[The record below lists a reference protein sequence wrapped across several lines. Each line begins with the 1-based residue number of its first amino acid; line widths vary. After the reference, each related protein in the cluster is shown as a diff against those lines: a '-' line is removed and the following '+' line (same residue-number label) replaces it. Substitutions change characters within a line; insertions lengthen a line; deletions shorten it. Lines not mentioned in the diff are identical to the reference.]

1 MSSASNVAPIQVKHI
16 GYLGMGIMGSAM
28 ASNLLKAGY
37 TVTVWNRTL
46 SKCDPIAKLGA
57 KVAPSPKDVAAAQ
70 PDLICINVTDTPDVE
85 AVIFGEN
92 GILAGINKHGKK
104 PVIIDHSTI
113 NPVATQA
120 FAKRLQEQGI
130 EFVDAP
136 VSGGDVGAR
145 NATLSIMVGGSP
157 EAFETCKP
165 MFEKVGKSIIHMG
178 PAGMGQ
184 VCKACNQ
191 IAVSVNL
198 LAACEAMA
206 MAQKCGLDLEKMIQ
220 VISGGAGGSWQLAN
234 LGPRIA
240 KGDMAPG
247 FMIDLV
253 LKDLAI
259 VAEAAR
265 ARGVPLAG
273 TALAETYF
281 RSAQSQGAGK
291 KGTQAMSQTL
301 ESMGNFRYKE

>member
-1 MSSASNVAPIQVKHI
+1 MSTPSSTRTIKHI
-16 GYLGMGIMGSAM
+16 GYLGMGIMGTAM

-37 TVTVWNRTL
+37 QVTVWNRTAA
-46 SKCDPIAKLGA
+46 KCEPVVKLGGKA
-57 KVAPSPKDVAAAQ
+57 AASPKALAQLKPDV
-70 PDLICINVTDTPDVE
+70 ICINVTDTPDVE
-85 AVIFGEN
+85 AILFSEN
-92 GILAGINKHGKK
+92 GVLAGIDLANA
-104 PVIIDHSTI
+104 PIIVDHSTI
-113 NPVATQA
+113 NPVATQE
-120 FAKRLQEQGI
+120 FAKRLSEKNV

-157 EAFETCKP
+157 AAFEACKP
-165 MFEKVGKSIIHMG
+165 MFEKVGKSIVHMG

-191 IAVSVNL
+191 VAVSVNL

-206 MAQKCGLDLEKMIQ
+206 LAKKCGLDVEKMIQ
-220 VISGGAGGSWQLAN
+220 VVAGGAGSSWQLAN

-273 TALAETYF
+273 TSLAETYF
-281 RSAQSQGAGK
+281 RAAQTQGAGK
-291 KGTQAMSQTL
+291 NGTQAMSQTL
-301 ESMGNFRYKE
+301 ESLGAFSYKG

>member
-1 MSSASNVAPIQVKHI
+1 MSSASTNRTIKHI

-28 ASNLLKAGY
+28 ATNLLKAGY
-37 TVTVWNRTL
+37 QVTVWNRTL
-46 SKCDPIAKLGA
+46 SKCDPMVQLGA
-57 KVAPSPKDVAAAQ
+57 KTAPSPKAMAQLKPDV
-70 PDLICINVTDTPDVE
+70 ICINVTDTPDVE
-85 AVIFGEN
+85 AILFSETGV
-92 GILAGINKHGKK
+92 LAGIDPANA
-104 PVIIDHSTI
+104 PIIVDHSTI
-113 NPVATQA
+113 NPVATQE
-120 FAKRLQEQGI
+120 FAKKLQDKGV

-157 EAFETCKP
+157 SAFETCKP

-191 IAVSVNL
+191 VAVSVNL

-206 MAQKCGLDLEKMIQ
+206 LAKKCGLDVEKMIQ
-220 VISGGAGGSWQLAN
+220 VVSGGAGGSWQLAN
-234 LGPRIA
+234 LGPRVA

-273 TALAETYF
+273 TSLAETYF
-281 RSAQSQGAGK
+281 RAAQVQGAGR

-301 ESMGNFRYKE
+301 ETLGAFSYKG

>member
-1 MSSASNVAPIQVKHI
+1 MTQSTTPSQVKHI
-16 GYLGMGIMGSAM
+16 GFLGMGIMGSAM
-28 ASNLLKAGY
+28 AANLLKAGFQL
-37 TVTVWNRTL
+37 TVWNRTL
-46 SKCDPIAKLGA
+46 SKCEPIVQLGA
-57 KVAPSPKDVAAAQ
+57 KSAGSPKEVAAAK
-70 PDLICINVTDTPDVE
+70 PDVICINVTDTPDVE
-85 AVIFGEN
+85 AVIFGPS
-92 GILAGINKHGKK
+92 GILAGIDKAK
-104 PVIIDHSTI
+104 PPIIVDHSTI
-113 NPVATQA
+113 NPVATQE
-120 FAKRLQEQGI
+120 FAKKLQEQGI

-145 NATLSIMVGGSP
+145 NATLSIMAGGSP
-157 EAFETCKP
+157 ASFETCKP

-206 MAQKCGLDLEKMIQ
+206 LAQKCGLDVEKMIQ
-220 VISGGAGGSWQLAN
+220 VVAGGAGGSWQLAN

-281 RSAQSQGAGK
+281 RSAQAQGAGK

-301 ESMGNFRYKE
+301 ESLGNFRYKG